1 MCELSNAQKPV
12 LKELFSWI
20 QVIAAAVIFALF
32 INNVIIINASVPS
45 GSMENTITTGS
56 RLLGFR
62 LSYTFADP
70 KRGDIV
76 VFKYPVAKAMTREER
91 KENDVQETYVKRF
104 IGLPRETIVIRDLK
118 IYIDESDT
126 PLSENYLP
134 EKWNIKNTDQ
144 VYHVPENCYF
154 LLGDNRNNSADSRYW
169 AEEAFDYGVADSI
182 EESEH

>member
-1 MCELSNAQKPV
+1 
-12 LKELFSWI
+12 
-20 QVIAAAVIFALF
+20 
-32 INNVIIINASVPS
+32 
-45 GSMENTITTGS
+45 
-56 RLLGFR
+56 
-62 LSYTFADP
+62 
-70 KRGDIV
+70 
-76 VFKYPVAKAMTREER
+76 MTREER
-91 KENDVQETYVKRF
+91 KENDVQETYVKRI

-169 AEEAFDYGVADSI
+169 TEEAFDYGVADSI
-182 EESEH
+182 EEAEQFRYVPRGDIEGKVSFCYWPLTRAGSLY